1 MATKPRKR
9 ITSAGNIRWEVVIRK
24 AGYPQISKL
33 HKTEKAALEWAIETE
48 YQIAK
53 GTYVFSKKQQDK
65 MQVEQDGSG
74 SNISETMTLA
84 ELFSVYFDKYSSTLK
99 DGGCKDRS
107 RIKPIIEYMGSVRLC
122 DLSKSTIIEYATMRL
137 NSKGFRKNVN
147 LSGGTVK
154 HEINIIKRV
163 INVALDVYEIKLHN
177 GNPAIFSRGSPI
189 SKKLKGGQRDR
200 VLRDN
205 EQERLF
211 EACRNSNNKELLNI
225 VLIALETSMRRG
237 EVMSLQW
244 KAIDFD
250 RKVIYIP
257 VTDDKGGEGRYV
269 ALTDSALEIFMS
281 IKAGNDS
288 SDGYVFKSED
298 DYVQKCFTKAC
309 KAAEIIDL
317 RIHDLRHTAI
327 TRTAN
332 RTGMHILQLMQYSGH
347 KSMEMVKRYY
357 KDDID
362 DVVRILNHKPK

>member
-1 MATKPRKR
+1 MATKPRKK
-9 ITSAGNIRWEVVIRK
+9 ITSAGNVRWEVVIRK
-24 AGYPQISKL
+24 AGYPQVSKM

-53 GTYVFSKKQQDK
+53 GTYVFSKKLQDK
-65 MQVEQDGSG
+65 MQFKQDGSG

-84 ELFSVYFDKYSSTLK
+84 ELFTVYFDKYSSTLK
-99 DGGCKDRS
+99 DGGDKDKS

-137 NSKGFRKNVN
+137 NSKGFRKKVN

-163 INVALDVYEIKLHN
+163 INVALDVYEIKLTN

-189 SKKLKGGQRDR
+189 SKMLKGGQRDR

-205 EQERLF
+205 EQARLF
-211 EACRNSNNKELLNI
+211 EACRNSNNKELIDI

-237 EVMSLQW
+237 EVVSLTW

-250 RKVIYIP
+250 RKVVYIP
-257 VTDDKGGEGRYV
+257 VPNDKGGDGRYV
-269 ALTDSALEIFMS
+269 ALTDSAIEILKS
-281 IKAGNDS
+281 IREGNDS
-288 SDGYVFKSED
+288 SDGNVFESTGDHAQKSFAE
-298 DYVQKCFTKAC
+298 AC
-309 KAAEIIDL
+309 KEAGIVDFK
-317 RIHDLRHTAI
+317 IHDLRHTAI

-362 DVVRILNHKPK
+362 DVVRILNKKP